1 MITPIQVKNL
11 SKKFGSFTAVDDIS
25 FGVEKGN
32 IFGLLGP
39 NGSGKST
46 LIRMLCGILVPTS
59 GTATILGY
67 EVTKQPEDIKSHIG
81 YMSQK
86 FSLYE
91 DLSVEENIKFYSQL
105 YGVNGKEFQ
114 RKRDELLNLTHLEPY
129 LKRRAGFLSGGWK
142 QRLALVCA
150 MLHEPELIFLDE
162 PTAGIDPVARREL
175 WDLLFELSAKG
186 ITLFVTTHY
195 MDEAE
200 RCSHVGYLYQGK
212 LVVVGAPDELKHLPE
227 VNPVGYKR
235 LEVNCEPATAGL
247 RKINRLKG
255 VRDATIF
262 GQAIHFLAE
271 ESLDEREIYDTLNR
285 EGLSEIE
292 IRPIQASLE
301 DVFVTLTKLKAEEGK
316 RNVA

>member
-1 MITPIQVKNL
+1 METPIQVRNL
-11 SKKFGSFTAVDDIS
+11 SKKFGSFTAVNSVTLD
-25 FGVEKGN
+25 VKKGN

-59 GTATILGY
+59 GTANILGFDIVK
-67 EVTKQPEDIKSHIG
+67 EPEGIKSHIG
-81 YMSQK
+81 YMSQR

-91 DLSVEENIKFYSQL
+91 DLSVEENINFYGQL
-105 YGVNGKEFQ
+105 YGVNGKEF
-114 RKRDELLNLTHLEPY
+114 RRRRDELFSLTRIEPY
-129 LKRRAGFLSGGWK
+129 LKRRAGLLSGGWK

-175 WDLLFELSAKG
+175 WDLLFDLSGQG

-200 RCSHVGYLYQGK
+200 RCSHVGYIYSGNLI
-212 LVVVGAPDELKHLPE
+212 VVGAPDELKELPE
-227 VNPVGYKR
+227 VNPAGYKR
-235 LEVNCEPATAGL
+235 LEVNCEPATVGL
-247 RKINRLKG
+247 RRINQLTS

-262 GQAIHFLAE
+262 GQAIHLLVEDSFE
-271 ESLDEREIYDTLNR
+271 EEELYRVLER
-285 EGLSEIE
+285 EGLKHIE
-292 IRPIQASLE
+292 IRPILPSLE
-301 DVFVTLTKLKAEEGK
+301 DVFVTLTKLKSGSSNH
-316 RNVA
+316 NVH

>member
-1 MITPIQVKNL
+1 METPIQVKNL
-11 SKKFGSFTAVDDIS
+11 SKKFGSFTAVDSITFDI
-25 FGVEKGN
+25 GKGN

-59 GTATILGY
+59 GTASILGY
-67 EVTKQPEDIKSHIG
+67 DITKEPEEIKSHIG

-91 DLSVEENIKFYSQL
+91 DLSVEENITFYAQL
-105 YGVNGKEFQ
+105 YGVNGKEF
-114 RKRDELLNLTHLEPY
+114 RGRRDELFALTHLEPY
-129 LKRRAGFLSGGWK
+129 LKQRAGLLSGGWK

-150 MLHEPELIFLDE
+150 MLHQPELIFLDE

-175 WDLLFELSAKG
+175 WDLFFELSGKG

-200 RCSHVGYLYQGK
+200 RCSHVGYIYLGK
-212 LVVVGAPDELKHLPE
+212 LIVVGAPDKLKELAE
-227 VNPVGYKR
+227 VNPSGYKR
-235 LEVNCEPATAGL
+235 LEVNCEPATEKKK
-247 RKINRLKG
+247 KINQLKG

-262 GQAIHFLAE
+262 GQAIHLLVE
-271 ESLDEREIYDTLNR
+271 ESFSEQELHKILER
-285 EGLSEIE
+285 EGLKHIE
-292 IRPIQASLE
+292 IRLILPSLE
-301 DVFVTLTKLKAEEGK
+301 DVFVSLTKLKAENTKNNGS
-316 RNVA
+316 